1 MLVQTVAGAAS
12 TPAVGP
18 AAPAARI
25 GTVPSAPSGAKALT
39 SPPPTT
45 ALNVDVVLQP
55 RDPAALTQFATE
67 VSTPGSALY
76 RHYLAPGQFPSVFG
90 PTDATIA
97 AVETALR
104 AEGLQP
110 GTISADHL
118 SIPVAATTGQLS
130 HAFSIGFQ
138 RYQLAGGR
146 VAYANTAAPL
156 IPGSAAGLVQG
167 VVGLDDLQVPQ
178 PLGLLPSPQAPTTAS
193 TPQVVTGG
201 PQPCTAAIDAAP
213 PWHAYTA
220 DQLASAYRFSSLYG
234 AGDLGAGQTVALY
247 ELAPNLTS
255 DINAYQLCYGT
266 SASVSY
272 VTVDSG
278 AGAESD
284 NSVEPVL
291 DIEEIIGLAPRANIV
306 VYQGPDT
313 GTGAWD
319 TVNKIV
325 SQDVAKVISISWG
338 LCELAGYGAYYDEEN
353 ILFQE
358 AAAQGQSI
366 FASAGDTG
374 SEDCLEE
381 SESDTAL
388 AVDDPASQPYVTGV
402 GGTTLSALG
411 PPPTETVWNA
421 GGGGISMSW
430 PMPSYQSSAPAS
442 LHVINANSSGLPCG
456 APTGK
461 YCREVPDVSADAD
474 PYTGYLIYYT
484 GTGTY
489 GDEWQGIGGTSAAA
503 PQWAALMALINAD
516 SACAGTP
523 IGFANPALYT
533 VAGSSSYSSALHDIT
548 VGNNDYRGTNRG
560 LYPAETGFDM
570 ASGLGTPNAGVLAG
584 LLCALRSA
592 LPPSV
597 TTSTAS
603 SVTASGATLNG
614 TVNPNAYAT
623 TYQFQYGTSTSYGTT
638 TTSTGAGSG
647 ISAVAATAVLA
658 GLSPSTIYD
667 FRLVATNANGT
678 TDGSKGTFTTPAA
691 PLPVVSGLSPAT
703 GPVAGGTAVTITGAN
718 FTGATVV
725 DFGTTAATSLAV
737 VSSTSIT
744 ATSPAELAGTAN
756 VTVTTS
762 SGTSVMSLAGQ
773 FSYWSTTGS
782 VYTALLPFR
791 LLDTRSSGPALGPG
805 QTRTLQVT
813 SVTGPQSQSVPSTA
827 QSVVLNVTAI
837 SGTAGTYLTVY
848 PTGSSLPT
856 ASNLNVPAQTNQAN
870 LVVVALGTGGEVSIY
885 NSLGSINVAVDVEG
899 YFAAPGS
906 GSTTPGLFHPISP
919 LRICDT
925 RSGADTACSGSAL
938 GAGEWTK
945 VVVSGCPTGDPS
957 CTASVPTD
965 ATTAA
970 VALNLTAVSGTQGT
984 YLSVVPPNSG
994 DSCPTG
1000 APSFSNLNVNAQTN
1014 LPNRVIVPVGPDQ
1027 DVCVYNS
1034 LGTINFILDVSGW
1047 FGDGIETSQ
1056 GAYYY
1061 AIGPTRICDTRSAA
1075 SVGYSTE
1082 CSGDP
1087 LSPGGTLT
1095 IPVAGADGLPSAG
1108 GTTPPVAVIANVTA
1122 VSGTSFTY
1130 FTLYPADVA
1139 LPIASD
1145 LNVGAYQNSPNL
1157 VIVQLATTGS
1167 NAGTVDLF
1175 NDLGAIDA
1183 IVDVAG
1189 WFQT

>member
-1 MLVQTVAGAAS
+1 MGAG
-12 TPAVGP
+12 
-18 AAPAARI
+18 
-25 GTVPSAPSGAKALT
+25 ALT

-55 RDPAALTQFATE
+55 RDPVAFARFAAE
-67 VSTPGSALY
+67 VSTPGSPLY
-76 RHYLAPGQFPSVFG
+76 QHYLAPGQFPSLFG
-90 PTDATIA
+90 PTEATIT

-110 GTISADHL
+110 GPISSDHL
-118 SIPVAATTGQLS
+118 SIPVASTAGQLAK
-130 HAFSIGFQ
+130 AFSIGFR
-138 RYQLAGGR
+138 RYQLPGGR
-146 VAYANTAAPL
+146 IAYANTAAPL
-156 IPGSAAGLVQG
+156 IPGSVAGAVRG
-167 VVGLDDLQVPQ
+167 VIGLDDLQVSQ
-178 PLGLLPSPQAPTTAS
+178 PLGLVTSPQASTAAS

-201 PQPCTAAIDAAP
+201 PQPCAAATLASSE
-213 PWHAYTA
+213 WGSYTG
-220 DQLASAYRFSSLYG
+220 DQLASAYQFSSLYG
-234 AGDLGAGQTVALY
+234 AGDLGIGQTVALY

-255 DINAYQLCYGT
+255 DISAYQSCYGT

-272 VTVDSG
+272 VTVDGG

-284 NSVEPVL
+284 NSAEPVL
-291 DIEEIIGLAPRANIV
+291 DIEEIIGLAPRANIR

-319 TVNKIV
+319 TYNAII
-325 SQDVAKVISISWG
+325 SQDAAKVISVSWG
-338 LCELAGYGAYYDEEN
+338 LCELAGDEAYYDAEN
-353 ILFQE
+353 ALFQE

-366 FASAGDTG
+366 FAAAGDTG
-374 SEDCLEE
+374 SEDCLRS
-381 SESDTAL
+381 SESDTSL
-388 AVDDPASQPYVTGV
+388 AVMDPASQPYVTGV
-402 GGTTLSALG
+402 GGTTLSVLG
-411 PPPTETVWNA
+411 PPPTETVWNEAAHGAGA
-421 GGGGISMSW
+421 GGGGISMNW
-430 PMPSYQSSAPAS
+430 PMPSYQANAASS
-442 LHVINANSSGLPCG
+442 LHVINTNSSGLPCG
-456 APTGK
+456 AATGK

-489 GDEWQGIGGTSAAA
+489 SDGWQGMGGTSAAA

-516 SACAGTP
+516 SVCAGKA
-523 IGFANPALYT
+523 IGFANPALYA
-533 VAGSSSYSSALHDIT
+533 VAGSSSYSSAFHDIT
-548 VGNNDYRGTNRG
+548 VGNNDYTGTNG
-560 LYPAETGFDM
+560 DLYPAGTGFDM
-570 ASGLGTPNAGVLAG
+570 ASGLGTPNAGALAG
-584 LLCALRSA
+584 LLCAMRGA

-603 SVTASGATLNG
+603 SVTPSGATLNG
-614 TVNPNAYAT
+614 MVNPNAYAT

-647 ISAVAATAVLA
+647 TSAVAATAPLT

-678 TDGSKGTFTTPAA
+678 TDGSEGTFTTPAV
-691 PLPVVSGLSPAT
+691 PLPVVSGVSPAT
-703 GPVAGGTAVTITGAN
+703 GPVAGGTALTITGDN
-718 FTGATVV
+718 FNGATVV
-725 DFGTTAATSLAV
+725 DFGTTAATSFAV

-744 ATSPAELAGTAN
+744 AKSPAELAGTAN
-756 VTVTTS
+756 VTVTTP
-762 SGTSVMSLAGQ
+762 SGTSTTSSADQ
-773 FSYWSTTGS
+773 FSYWSPTGS

-791 LLDTRSSGPALGPG
+791 LLDTRSSGPALRPG

-837 SGTAGTYLTVY
+837 SGTTGTYLTVF
-848 PTGSSLPT
+848 PAGGAVPN
-856 ASNLNVPAQTNQAN
+856 ASNLNVGANTNQAN

-925 RSGADTACSGSAL
+925 RSGAGTACSGSAL

-965 ATTAA
+965 VTAAA
-970 VALNLTAVSGTQGT
+970 VALNLTAVSGTSFT
-984 YLSVVPPNSG
+984 YLGVVPPN
-994 DSCPTG
+994 DSDQCPSG
-1000 APSFSNLNVNAQTN
+1000 APAFSNLNVNAQTN
-1014 LPNRVIVPVGPDQ
+1014 LPNRVIVPLGPDQ

-1034 LGTINFILDVSGW
+1034 LGSINFILDVNGW
-1047 FGDGIETSQ
+1047 FGDGSEASQ

-1061 AIGPTRICDTRSAA
+1061 AIVPTRICDTRS
-1075 SVGYSTE
+1075 GTGTE
-1082 CSGDP
+1082 CSG
-1087 LSPGGTLT
+1087 SSLT
-1095 IPVAGADGLPSAG
+1095 AGDSLTVPVAGVRGLPAARGSA
-1108 GTTPPVAVIANVTA
+1108 PPVAVIANVTA
-1122 VSGTSFTY
+1122 VSGSSFTY
-1130 FTLYPADVA
+1130 FTLYPSDVS
-1139 LPIASD
+1139 LPNASD
-1145 LNVGAYQNSPNL
+1145 LNVGAYQNTPNL
-1157 VIVQLATTGS
+1157 AIIQLAITGD
-1167 NAGTVDLF
+1167 NAGDVNLF
-1175 NDLGAIDA
+1175 NDLGTINA

-1189 WFQT
+1189 WFQP